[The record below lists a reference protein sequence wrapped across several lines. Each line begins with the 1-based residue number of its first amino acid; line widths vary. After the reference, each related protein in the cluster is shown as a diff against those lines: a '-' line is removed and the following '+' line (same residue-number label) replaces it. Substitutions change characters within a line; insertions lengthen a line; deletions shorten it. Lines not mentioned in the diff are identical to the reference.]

1 MSSFTATQFTTLRTV
16 VCVLVLV
23 CATSSPLVAQ
33 TVHYLQRGDAPPGM
47 IGQQQLLANEALRG
61 YVQPVKVVAPTGAL
75 IQFWDGNSFQP
86 AGESSAT
93 LSMSVGGVYRIKIT
107 RIPRHEG
114 VEIFPTVELT
124 SRLYPPAERVNDFPV
139 IVEIPT
145 DDLDQAI
152 DGTLVTRVVYL
163 ENPETAMPY
172 RQTAFE
178 QPYFDV
184 RPQDDPLQ
192 AAYRL
197 GRAFAVVRLGSR
209 IPDLTELQNGLGTGL
224 QSCTGCPPDFE
235 TNQNSFR
242 GADEYIY
249 DGGDRNG
256 KTIVAADWSL
266 RGLDT
271 QDTIAHFDTLDGG
284 RVVAESN
291 RVQIYAPR
299 FAAVRQV
306 SGAIAANAIDA
317 AVLARKGLPN
327 FEHSQDQR
335 STTTMQNI
343 QPRRNVATQVVTSFR
358 DQTRGLIADDVWQ
371 ATGFSNAFM
380 PYEDF
385 QIIRNGFLENAEKAR
400 LGIRIDAAETWNS
413 NLQVQIANGK
423 VKPLVV
429 RDALAAAETLVD
441 GKSVRPA
448 IRLVKVASINYA
460 RPGEE
465 VDFTIRFD
473 NIGNEAIGNVTLVD
487 NLTGRL
493 EYIADSSQCSKKSE
507 LKIEKNSSDSQILR
521 WEITD
526 PLEPS
531 DGGIIR
537 FKCRV
542 R

>member
-1 MSSFTATQFTTLRTV
+1 MSSFTATQIKSLRTIACV
-16 VCVLVLV
+16 VVLA
-23 CATSSPLVAQ
+23 CATSTPLIAQ
-33 TVHYLQRGDAPPGM
+33 TMHYLQRGDSPPGM
-47 IGQQQLLANEALRG
+47 IGQQQLLANESLRG
-61 YVQPVKVVAPTGAL
+61 YVQPVKIVAPTGAL
-75 IQFWDGNSFQP
+75 IQFWDGNGFQP

-93 LSMSVGGVYRIKIT
+93 LSMSVGGVYRLKIT

-114 VEIFPTVELT
+114 AEIFPTVELT
-124 SRLYPPAERVNDFPV
+124 SRLYPPADRVNDFPV

-197 GRAFAVVRLGSR
+197 GRAFAIVRLGSR
-209 IPDLTELQNGLGTGL
+209 IPDVTELQNGLGTGL
-224 QSCTGCPPDFE
+224 QSCSGCPTDFE
-235 TNQNSFR
+235 TNQNSLR

-299 FAAVRQV
+299 FAAVRQI
-306 SGAIAANAIDA
+306 SGAIAANSIDA
-317 AVLARKGLPN
+317 AILARKGLPN

-335 STTTMQNI
+335 SSTTMQNI
-343 QPRRNVATQVVTSFR
+343 QPRRNIASQVVTSFR
-358 DQTRGLIADDVWQ
+358 DRTRGVTADNVWRP
-371 ATGFSNAFM
+371 TSFSNVFL

-400 LGIRIDAAETWNS
+400 LGIRIDAAQTWKTD
-413 NLQVQIANGK
+413 LHVQIANGK

-441 GKSVRPA
+441 GNSIRPA
-448 IRLVKVASINYA
+448 IRLVKVASTNYA

-465 VDFTIRFD
+465 VEFTIRFD
-473 NIGNEAIGNVTLVD
+473 NIGNEAIGNVTIID
-487 NLTGRL
+487 SLTGRL
-493 EYIADSSQCSKKSE
+493 EYIADSSQCSIKSE
-507 LKIEKNSSDSQILR
+507 LKTDKNISDSQVLR
-521 WEITD
+521 WEIAD
-526 PLEPS
+526 QVEPG